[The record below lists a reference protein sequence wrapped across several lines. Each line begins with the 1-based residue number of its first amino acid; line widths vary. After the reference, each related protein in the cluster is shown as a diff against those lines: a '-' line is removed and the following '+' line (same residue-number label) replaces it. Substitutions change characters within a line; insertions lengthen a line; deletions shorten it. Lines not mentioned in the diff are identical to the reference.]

1 MIESYF
7 NQYNKVI
14 APTKRQLVSSGKDLN
29 QNIPVEIASTIQST
43 LSREK
48 MTSAKRT
55 DNIISNINDSNENE
69 NLYSEVNVEDVRS
82 LYLNERKKNLEYRHE
97 MTSLKNKVNQL
108 QIIVNDKEHELA
120 KLRLQ
125 TERDGT
131 YLLQLEKLITQLKGE
146 KAKKTIQSTPATT
159 ITNNTQIVKPSIV
172 KVQNQEDMLLKE
184 EVVKLRE
191 FKTAIINISKEKD
204 SLNLNIFTSLKRIEE
219 LMFNLQQVFKDR
231 LEDVPLQYQNFYD
244 MKYSTLNEI
253 KEHK

>member
-82 LYLNERKKNLEYRHE
+82 LYRNERKKNLEYRHE

-131 YLLQLEKLITQLKGE
+131 YILQLEKLNWVPTFLY
-146 KAKKTIQSTPATT
+146 
-159 ITNNTQIVKPSIV
+159 
-172 KVQNQEDMLLKE
+172 L
-184 EVVKLRE
+184 
-191 FKTAIINISKEKD
+191 II
-204 SLNLNIFTSLKRIEE
+204 
-219 LMFNLQQVFKDR
+219 
-231 LEDVPLQYQNFYD
+231 
-244 MKYSTLNEI
+244 
-253 KEHK
+253 